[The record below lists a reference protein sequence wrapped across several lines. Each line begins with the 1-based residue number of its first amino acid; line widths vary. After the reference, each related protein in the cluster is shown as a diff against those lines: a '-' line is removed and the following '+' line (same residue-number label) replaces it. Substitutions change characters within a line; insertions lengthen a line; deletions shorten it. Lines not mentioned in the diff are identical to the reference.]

1 MVNDQ
6 YISKIH
12 ITPDIDKRNA
22 LMEVYLNKEP
32 DSDLKLLVTVSF
44 QFKLIREIELT
55 LSDKI
60 TRVTPVSYTHLDVYK
75 RQEPDKL

>member
-1 MVNDQ
+1 MHL
-6 YISKIH
+6 SLIH
-12 ITPDIDKRNA
+12 IS

-60 TRVTPVSYTHLDVYK
+60 DVYK
-75 RQEPDKL
+75 RQE